1 MLVLLVDVHVVK
13 GMEDAFRE
21 ATIRN
26 ASHSVKEPGIARFD
40 VLQDEAD
47 PCRFVLVEVYR
58 DDDAPARH
66 KETSHYKE
74 WREVVAPMMARAR
87 TARRLANAF
96 PEDADW

>member
-1 MLVLLVDVHVVK
+1 MLILIVDVHVIR

-26 ASHSVKEPGIARFD
+26 ASNSVKEPGIARFD

-58 DDDAPARH
+58 DADAPARH
-66 KETSHYKE
+66 KETEHYAE
-74 WREVVAPMMARAR
+74 WRETVAPMMAHTR
-87 TARRLANAF
+87 TARRFSNVY
-96 PEDADW
+96 PEDDGW